1 MSSVSRIIDLL
12 PHLRQVARGKKDMF
26 AHQLKGRWVKYSVD
40 DYLRTSGALSQVF
53 RSLGYQPG
61 DRVLTIIS
69 NRPDW
74 NFIDMGIMRAGLI
87 HVPVYPTLSISTL
100 GQIIRDCSPVML
112 IVEDPGL
119 AIEIQIF
126 NEQEGLTASLYTMHA
141 ATGLRHYNELLET
154 GLKHFDSSVAED
166 DSTITPETIATI
178 IYTSGTTGTPKG
190 VMLSH
195 SNIVSNF
202 LAIAPISG
210 FGANHRAMSFL
221 PLCHIYERTLNY
233 MYQFLGMSIYY
244 AAPIERAGELL
255 REIRPHVFCA
265 VPRFLEKAWS
275 RFQEAGYQKKWP
287 AHAIFLGAVNLAS
300 KYELHGNNNLWY
312 RCRLAFYRQLVFR
325 KWKQRMGKKISIIVS
340 GSAPLQPRLARSFWA
355 AGVKVLE
362 GYGLTET
369 SPVIAVNRTGKTG
382 HKIGTVGPL
391 LDGVQVRISEEGE
404 ILCKGPNVMQGYWNN
419 PVLTAEVIDH
429 EGWFHTGD
437 IGSWDNDKFLRIID
451 RKKEL
456 IKTSGGKYISPQ
468 QIESLFCES
477 PYFDQMMV
485 IGEGRRFPAAIISPD
500 FSNLTAWC
508 HANNLQVT
516 TPAEMLSRKDVVRHL
531 YRETEKGNAHLGRFE
546 MIKRF
551 LFVTESWDASTGE
564 LSPTLKLRRKML
576 YERYHKAIEE
586 LYEDFD

>member
-1 MSSVSRIIDLL
+1 MKCVKRIIDLL
-12 PHLRQVARGKKDMF
+12 PHLRQLAPGKKDLF
-26 AHQLKGRWVKYSVD
+26 AHQVKGRWVKYSVD

-74 NFIDMGIMRAGLI
+74 NFIDMGIMMAGLI
-87 HVPVYPTLSISTL
+87 HVPVYPTLSISTI
-100 GQIIRDCSPVML
+100 GQIIRDCAPAML

-119 AIEIQIF
+119 ATDIQQF
-126 NEQEGLTASLYTMHA
+126 LEQENLSASLYAMHA

-154 GLKHFDSSVAED
+154 GLKHYDCTIDED
-166 DSTITPETIATI
+166 DSLITPETTATI
-178 IYTSGTTGTPKG
+178 IYTSGTTGAPKG

-210 FGANHRAMSFL
+210 FGAKHRAMSFL

-255 REIRPHVFCA
+255 RQIRPDVFCT
-265 VPRFLEKAWS
+265 VPRFLEKAWN
-275 RFQEAGYQKKWP
+275 RFLEAGDRKRWP
-287 AHAIFLGAVNLAS
+287 SQAIFLEAVKLAS
-300 KYELHGNNNLWY
+300 NYEINGHNNLWY
-312 RCRLAFYRQLVFR
+312 RFRLSLFRLLVFR
-325 KWKQRMGKKISIIVS
+325 KWKSRMGKNISIIVS
-340 GSAPLQPRLARSFWA
+340 GSAPLQPRLARGFWA
-355 AGVKVLE
+355 AGIRVLE

-369 SPVIAVNRTGKTG
+369 SPVIAVNRTGRRD

-391 LDGVQVRISEEGE
+391 LEGVQVRISEEGE
-404 ILCKGPNVMQGYWNN
+404 IICKGPNVMQGYWNN
-419 PVLTAEVIDH
+419 AALTAEVLDQ

-437 IGSWDNDKFLRIID
+437 IGSWDDDKFLRIID

-477 PYFDQMMV
+477 PFFDQMMV

-500 FSNLTAWC
+500 FSHLMAWC
-508 HANNLQVT
+508 QANNIQVT
-516 TPAEMLSRKDVVRHL
+516 TPGEILSRKDVVRIL
-531 YRETEKGNAHLGRFE
+531 YRETEKANARLGRFE

-576 YERYHKAIEE
+576 YERYRDAIEE
-586 LYEDFD
+586 LYEDFE